1 MWQRVRWKTEDDVL
15 KMMLSH
21 SLRVTKSKNEI
32 AEMDQIQQREI
43 EP

>member
-1 MWQRVRWKTEDDVL
+1 MWQRVTWKTEDDVL

-21 SLRVTKSKNEI
+21 PLRGTKSKNEI